1 MSGFDD
7 IVENTGVVVE
17 VADVVVEVVDPI
29 AKIVDIA
36 VEVADVVV
44 EVVDVVV
51 EVVDVVVEV
60 VEESSEYLTV
70 DKELQVVGLGPLAS
84 RTEKLAF
91 SARYVPPPSRILMV
105 QFADLSG
112 SRNAAPFITQSFRA
126 TRGDTVSH
134 RIGHQNS

>member
-36 VEVADVVV
+36 VEVA
-44 EVVDVVV
+44 DVVV